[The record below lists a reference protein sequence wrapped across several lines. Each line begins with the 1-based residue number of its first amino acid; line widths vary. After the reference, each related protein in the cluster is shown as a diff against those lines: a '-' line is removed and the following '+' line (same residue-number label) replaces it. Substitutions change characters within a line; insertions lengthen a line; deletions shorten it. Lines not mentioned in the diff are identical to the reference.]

1 MTTNEELKKLA
12 EAATPGPW
20 RTGSISR
27 WCSLPHQHGGNACK
41 YTNVSWN
48 DDPAFFGRYVSVA
61 SDGAEIV
68 GGDDYGPKLSL
79 SDAVYIAAAN
89 PARVLALLHDLATVT
104 RERDEALADRD
115 KWRSL
120 EREASHYCEIPIALR
135 TNFTGDPPYVGWEG
149 LGLAMTQA
157 FDERDEFLE
166 RERKAVAAAAV
177 LGEVRA
183 RHQEDERDADRTR
196 EQMFDAAIQCFNDRA
211 ALLATIDALSRI
223 GR

>member
-12 EAATPGPW
+12 EAAVG
-20 RTGSISR
+20 RR
-27 WCSLPHQHGGNACK
+27 
-41 YTNVSWN
+41 VMV
-48 DDPAFFGRYVSVA
+48 PA
-61 SDGAEIV
+61 I
-68 GGDDYGPKLSL
+68 KL
-79 SDAVYIAAAN
+79 
-89 PARVLALLHDLATVT
+89 RALLHDLATVT

-211 ALLATIDALSRI
+211 ALLAHIDALSAPVTREEI
-223 GR
+223 RAILMQDVSSADETADAILALLKEKK